1 MSVAGST
8 NPTNVLRPRIG
19 AARLLLSSQSDPQKK
34 AEASATQ
41 AASVIETIKST
52 VLSAEDRAT
61 VQCLLATVDWCPH
74 DLLEMSA
81 HVSVPPTSAS
91 EKAAAPTMG
100 RQWTMQN
107 YSSVVY
113 ALTQHEW
120 DQLLATMVT
129 LSCPRRWMSWLG
141 ALSTLGAEGLAN
153 RHSKHGLRARS
164 WCLRL
169 LNISTRCR
177 PFRRNGT
184 NPN

>member
-8 NPTNVLRPRIG
+8 NPMNVLRARIG

-61 VQCLLATVDWCPH
+61 VQCLLATVDRCPH

-91 EKAAAPTMG
+91 EKTAAPTTG
-100 RQWTMQN
+100 RPWTMQN
-107 YSSVVY
+107 YSSVIY

-120 DQLLATMVT
+120 DQLSATMAT
-129 LSCPRRWMSWLG
+129 LSSKMDVLVWRAINLECRGPSEPTFKAWA
-141 ALSTLGAEGLAN
+141 ALMIVV
-153 RHSKHGLRARS
+153 SKA
-164 WCLRL
+164 
-169 LNISTRCR
+169 
-177 PFRRNGT
+177 PE
-184 NPN
+184 